1 MPLTRVAIGE
11 HTFDL
16 GRWEDISI
24 PLDPHGPQPNAYG
37 APPATARPY
46 SGAGFTLDTQQGGS
60 CNCEVLELTP
70 HCNGTHTE
78 SVGHITT
85 ERFPLTEL
93 LPPLFIPAAL
103 ISVRPR
109 GREIL
114 SEDVA
119 RATAH
124 VPREHLDALVVRT
137 LPNDL
142 SKRTRRWGDADT
154 PYFTVEAMRAIRAK
168 GVAHLLVD
176 LPSLDP
182 PRDDGRLAAHRVFWD
197 VPPGSKALPEADA
210 RRRTVTEL
218 IFVPDHLPD
227 GRYLL
232 TIQLPH
238 IVSDAVPS
246 RPLLFGLGEHA

>member
-1 MPLTRVAIGE
+1 MLPTQVAIGE
-11 HTFDL
+11 RVFDL

-24 PLDPHGPQPNAYG
+24 PLDPHGPQPSAYG

-46 SGAGFTLDTQQGGS
+46 SGDGFQLDTRQGGS
-60 CNCEVLELTP
+60 CNCEVLEMVP

-85 ERFPLTEL
+85 ARFPLTIDL
-93 LPPLFIPAAL
+93 LPLFISALL

-114 SEDVA
+114 ADDIE
-119 RATAH
+119 RATANA
-124 VPREHLDALVVRT
+124 PPAHLGALVVRT
-137 LPNDL
+137 LPNDRN
-142 SKRTRRWGDADT
+142 KRTRRWEDAST

-168 GVAHLLVD
+168 GVQHLLVD

-182 PRDDGRLAAHRVFWD
+182 LRDDGRLVAHRVFWD
-197 VPPGSKALPEADA
+197 VPPGSKELPDAIA
-210 RRRTVTEL
+210 RRRTVTEM
-218 IFVPDHLPD
+218 IFVPDDLPD

-232 TIQLPH
+232 TVQFPH

-246 RPLLFGLGEHA
+246 RPLLFDLEEHA